1 MNKEPQTW
9 KDILKKRTT
18 GPQEDDSSGH
28 SWTPI
33 GQKGG
38 TATPIRTYSES
49 SGSVRRSTATVTG
62 FHKTPKVVFYQ
73 CKNCKIK
80 GKKTI
85 GEDPTVVPDKRE
97 HYSLSCDEIIIKD
110 IIE

>member
-9 KDILKKRTT
+9 RDILKKRMT

-38 TATPIRTYSES
+38 KSTPIRTYSKG
-49 SGSVRRSTATVTG
+49 SGSFRRSATVTG

-85 GEDPTVVPDKRE
+85 GEDPSVVLDERK
-97 HYSLSCDEIIIKD
+97 YDTLTCDEVIVKD